1 MSGCST
7 TREAALTDVQSEA
20 TAQSCPNTFGP
31 RLGGGFDQHQA
42 TPWGRHSHRQ
52 LTHGAPPYGNEAA
65 PEEDDGAAAERQDPT
80 GSLRQRGTTG
90 QNEPEQQQRRTRVAV
105 NCAPAFYRLP
115 GRSVAIPEI
124 GINTLTAA
132 IDTMVIIS

>member
-1 MSGCST
+1 MTSVKLRRGDGIVIDNIRS
-7 TREAALTDVQSEA
+7 A
-20 TAQSCPNTFGP
+20 
-31 RLGGGFDQHQA
+31 
-42 TPWGRHSHRQ
+42 
-52 LTHGAPPYGNEAA
+52 HGAPPYGNEGA

-80 GSLRQRGTTG
+80 GTAIGSPRQRGT
-90 QNEPEQQQRRTRVAV
+90 NLCSSSVVAV
-105 NCAPAFYRLP
+105 NCAPAVYRLP